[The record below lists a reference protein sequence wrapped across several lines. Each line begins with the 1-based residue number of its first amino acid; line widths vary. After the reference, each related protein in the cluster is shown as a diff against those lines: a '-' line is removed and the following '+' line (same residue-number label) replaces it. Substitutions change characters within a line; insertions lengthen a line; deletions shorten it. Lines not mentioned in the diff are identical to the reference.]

1 MKTKD
6 KIVRLAPYEEV
17 LGTLYELIE
26 YEDFLAAKIG
36 KIMVYL
42 PMEIKQKLS
51 PFIGRNIAVLHTD
64 IPQKQY
70 LYRIP
75 SEPVIEKPVVS
86 DSLREA
92 CHAL

>member
-1 MKTKD
+1 METHD

-17 LGTLYELIE
+17 LGTLCELIE
-26 YEDFLAAKIG
+26 DEGFLVAKIG

-42 PMEIKQKLS
+42 PMEMKQRLM
-51 PFIGRNIAVLHTD
+51 PFVGRNIAVLHTD
-64 IPQKQY
+64 IPQKEY